1 MSRCHFKSS
10 QILKREITMPTKT
23 NKAVLL
29 FKSGNVKKA
38 FAIFRTFWIGFTKD
52 ERRTLQIASEALNG
66 MGKFYSDLG
75 IDISLEVSKA
85 KEIVI
90 NKYF

>member
-1 MSRCHFKSS
+1 M
-10 QILKREITMPTKT
+10 QTKT
-23 NKAVLL
+23 NNAVQL
-29 FKSGNVKKA
+29 FKSGNIKEA
-38 FAIFRTFWIGFTKD
+38 FAIFRTFRIGFTKD

-85 KEIVI
+85 KQIVI

>member
-1 MSRCHFKSS
+1 MR
-10 QILKREITMPTKT
+10 TKT
-23 NKAVLL
+23 NKAVQL
-29 FKSGNVKKA
+29 FKSGNIKEA
-38 FAIFRTFWIGFTKD
+38 FAIFRTFRIGFTKD

-85 KEIVI
+85 KKIVV

>member
-1 MSRCHFKSS
+1 M
-10 QILKREITMPTKT
+10 QTKT
-23 NKAVLL
+23 NNAVQL
-29 FKSGNVKKA
+29 FKSGNIKEA
-38 FAIFRTFWIGFTKD
+38 LAIFRTFRIGFTKD
-52 ERRTLQIASEALNG
+52 ERRTLQIASEVLNG

>member
-1 MSRCHFKSS
+1 M
-10 QILKREITMPTKT
+10 QTKT
-23 NKAVLL
+23 DKAVQL
-29 FKSGNVKKA
+29 FKSGNIKEA
-38 FAIFRTFWIGFTKD
+38 FAIFRTFRIGFTKD

-66 MGKFYSDLG
+66 MGKFYNDLG
-75 IDISLEVSKA
+75 IDVSLEMSKA